1 MVSLQR
7 TARPVSGTLTR
18 KKQAC
23 WTGPEGLAG
32 DWRRRDMTNRRTH
45 REQRIHDVEDCGPA
59 RGRWLGSNQSVT
71 VGLLDPHIKQSR
83 SSGPH
88 RRERAWKSA
97 LTGRSTDAATRELTT
112 RFPGTWDD
120 RPGR

>member
-59 RGRWLGSNQSVT
+59 RGRWLGSNQKVT
-71 VGLLDPHIKQSR
+71 VRLRDPHSKPSR
-83 SSGPH
+83 PSGPQ
-88 RRERAWKSA
+88 RREPAWKAA
-97 LTGRSTDAATRELTT
+97 LTRQRTDATT
-112 RFPGTWDD
+112 RDMPRGL
-120 RPGR
+120 P